1 MCPKSL
7 VLVLFRIPQ
16 ELFAFVARETEL
28 ARVFDLHL
36 LPEQDQLGVA
46 PVCVIVL
53 DLANV
58 FVMINPPAWRYKL
71 FWSPVHFFV
80 SIIAFITSTNTTQE
94 FTRTQF
100 TYHLQFSADL
110 LVCTPYRILESFPIF
125 SCWFP
130 QTCFDWCGQSLQPRV
145 LGFLVYDSPWTDFLS
160 LDSLKV

>member
-36 LPEQDQLGVA
+36 LPEQDQLGVV

-110 LVCTPYRILESFPIF
+110 LVCTPYRILESFPV
-125 SCWFP
+125 
-130 QTCFDWCGQSLQPRV
+130 FDC
-145 LGFLVYDSPWTDFLS
+145 
-160 LDSLKV
+160 